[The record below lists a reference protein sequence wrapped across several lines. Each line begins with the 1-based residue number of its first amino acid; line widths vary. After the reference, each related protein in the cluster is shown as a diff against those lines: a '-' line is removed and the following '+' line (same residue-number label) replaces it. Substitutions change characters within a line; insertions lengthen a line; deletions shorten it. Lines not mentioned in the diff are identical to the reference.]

1 MGIARFCFPY
11 GNRTTSTKSRF
22 PYGNQGI
29 QGNRAIPIWE
39 STVDALGIVAE
50 NLQNVLFT
58 RSEGQTMLSIVK
70 CYCFVRLSDV
80 SQSRRFHDRDSF
92 VTTAKRSQPWT
103 PTWSPHRTPSIY
115 STFSYLFVVFN
126 SHRQLWGFKN
136 DSRVCREERIHQ
148 LYSWCTFPTRN
159 PVMVLETGSRQ
170 SNEIC
175 ICALFTWN

>member
-92 VTTAKRSQPWT
+92 RGRPRKGVNHEHQLEVPTAHRQFIARFPTYLWFLTVTDSCEVSKTTAECAEKSVFTSYTVDVLSQ
-103 PTWSPHRTPSIY
+103 
-115 STFSYLFVVFN
+115 
-126 SHRQLWGFKN
+126 
-136 DSRVCREERIHQ
+136 REI
-148 LYSWCTFPTRN
+148 L
-159 PVMVLETGSRQ
+159 
-170 SNEIC
+170 
-175 ICALFTWN
+175 